1 MNLFVFSEDFNNI
14 KDRNKRCI
22 YIFKSGTQKAT
33 TYSYTEAT

>member
-1 MNLFVFSEDFNNI
+1 MYINMNLFVFNEDFDNI

-22 YIFKSGTQKAT
+22 YIT